1 MCRERDR
8 ADSGRMVGN
17 PYLIALRQS
26 CPSFTGK
33 PEVKCHSIATHSRL
47 RIAVNLLANQHATVS
62 DYREFPV
69 PAQLANHFLCL
80 WTQLIVGSGEY
91 SHPVLPDSC
100 IDIVFIND
108 ELPIVVG
115 PWTDPF
121 ITKFFAGAR
130 ITGVRLRPGYAPSVL
145 GVPASE
151 LLNRSIPLTVLWGRR
166 GTEAF
171 ARIWKEPALTA
182 RRLAL
187 SEVLSSCFASDAP
200 ADETVIRSMRWL
212 ARHPYGRMNATQPP
226 DRHQRATDSSAL
238 FCRGW
243 LRSKD
248 VSVCASF
255 QRFLRLGERHSDW
268 QTLADKA
275 TFVGYAD
282 QPHMTREIRRFAG
295 CPPTALPNHAKC
307 TLQFSD
313 LL

>member
-1 MCRERDR
+1 MC
-8 ADSGRMVGN
+8 
-17 PYLIALRQS
+17 QS
-26 CPSFTGK
+26 SLVCC

-47 RIAVNLLANQHATVS
+47 LIAVNRLANQDATVS

-121 ITKFFAGAR
+121 IMKFFAGTR

-166 GTEAF
+166 GTEPF

-187 SEVLSSCFASDAP
+187 SEVLSSCFVSATP

-212 ARHPYGRMNATQPP
+212 ARHPDGRMKQLRCLTGISERQIH
-226 DRHQRATDSSAL
+226 RRFSAAVG
-238 FCRGW
+238 FGPKMFQSV
-243 LRSKD
+243 LR
-248 VSVCASF
+248 F
-255 QRFLRLGERHSDW
+255 QRFLCLGERHSDW